1 MVLIKDY
8 KVRITENRFISG
20 ITWLLKFKN
29 KEIAEKAKPAHF
41 VMLKTTTEY
50 QYDPMMRRAFAIADV
65 IDDEIW
71 IYYDVYGKGTK
82 SLTEKKPGDEINIL
96 APLGKNLFPE
106 NFDYYLLVGGGIGFA
121 GLSYLMKKLRDKNK
135 PFKAIYG
142 VRRRE
147 QLSMLDWIK
156 ENNFEND
163 VIIYTEDGSFG
174 ERGLV
179 TKDLKD
185 FALKYRNTAIL
196 MCGPHGM
203 MKAVDKIAKEIKIP
217 CFASL
222 ESKMA
227 CGFGI
232 CIGCVVK
239 NTENSSYVRV
249 CYEGPVF
256 DTYKI
261 EL

>member
-1 MVLIKDY
+1 MAKDY
-8 KVRITENRFISG
+8 KVKIVENRFISG

-29 KEIAEKAKPAHF
+29 EEIAKIAKPAHF
-41 VMLKTTTEY
+41 IMVRPTPEY

-65 IDDEIW
+65 VNDEIW

-82 SLTEKKPGDEINIL
+82 ALTEKKVGDEINIL
-96 APLGKNLFPE
+96 APLGRNLFPE
-106 NFDYYLLVGGGIGFA
+106 NYDYYLLVGGGIGFA
-121 GLSYLMKKLRDKNK
+121 GLSFLMKKLKKEGK

-142 VRRRE
+142 VRRKE

-156 ENNFEND
+156 DNGFEND
-163 VIIYTEDGSFG
+163 VIIYTEDGSYG
-174 ERGLV
+174 EKGLV
-179 TKDLKD
+179 IKDLKEL
-185 FALKYRNTAIL
+185 ALENKNTAIFT
-196 MCGPHGM
+196 CGPHGM
-203 MKAVDKIAKEIKIP
+203 MKAVDKMAKEINIP
-217 CFASL
+217 CYASL

-232 CIGCVVK
+232 CIGCVIKDIEK
-239 NTENSSYVRV
+239 NNYVRV

-256 DTYKI
+256 DTRKI

>member
-1 MVLIKDY
+1 MIKDY
-8 KVRITENRFISG
+8 KVKITENRFISG

-29 KEIAEKAKPAHF
+29 KEITEKAKPAHF
-41 VMLKTTTEY
+41 VMVRPTSEH

-65 IDDEIW
+65 VDDEIW
-71 IYYDVYGKGTK
+71 IYYDVYGRGTK
-82 SLTEKKPGDEINIL
+82 ALTEKKVGDEIEIL

-106 NFDYYLLVGGGIGFA
+106 KFDYYILVGGGIGFA
-121 GLSYLMKKLRDKNK
+121 GLSYLMKKLRNENK

-142 VRRRE
+142 VRRKQ

-156 ENNFEND
+156 ENGFEND
-163 VIIYTEDGSFG
+163 VIIYTEDGSYG
-174 ERGLV
+174 EKGLV
-179 TKDLKD
+179 IRDLKEL
-185 FALKYRNTAIL
+185 ALENKNTVIFT
-196 MCGPHGM
+196 CGPHGM
-203 MKAVDKIAKEIKIP
+203 MKAVDKIAKEINIP
-217 CFASL
+217 CYASL

-232 CIGCVVK
+232 CIGCVIKDVEK
-239 NTENSSYVRV
+239 NSYVRV

>member
-1 MVLIKDY
+1 MIKDY
-8 KVRITENRFISG
+8 QVEITENRFVSG

-29 KEIAEKAKPAHF
+29 REIASSAKPAHF
-41 VMLKTTTEY
+41 VMVRPTPEH

-65 IDDEIW
+65 VDDEIW
-71 IYYDVYGKGTK
+71 IYYDVYGRGTK
-82 SLTEKKPGDEINIL
+82 SLTEKKVGDKINVL
-96 APLGKNLFPE
+96 APLGRNLFPE
-106 NFDYYLLVGGGIGFA
+106 DDFGFYLLVGGGIGFA
-121 GLSYLMKKLRDKNK
+121 GLSLLIKKLKQEGR

-142 VRRRE
+142 VRRKE

-156 ENNFEND
+156 ENNLEDD
-163 VIIYTEDGSFG
+163 VLIYTEDGSYG
-174 ERGLV
+174 EKGLV
-179 TKDLKD
+179 TRDIGQ
-185 FALKYRNTAIL
+185 IL
-196 MCGPHGM
+196 EDKPNPVIFTCGPKGM
-203 MKAVDKIAKEIKIP
+203 MKAVAKVASQLNVP
-217 CFASL
+217 CYGSL

-239 NTENSSYVRV
+239 DTEKDTYVRV

-256 DTYKI
+256 DMSKI

>member
-1 MVLIKDY
+1 MIKDY
-8 KVRITENRFISG
+8 KVKITENRFISG
-20 ITWLLKFKN
+20 ITWLLKFRN
-29 KEIAEKAKPAHF
+29 EEIAKKARPAHF
-41 VMLKTTTEY
+41 VMVKGIPEY

-82 SLTEKKPGDEINIL
+82 VLTERKVGEEINVL
-96 APLGKNLFPE
+96 GPLGKNLFPE

-121 GLSYLMKKLRDKNK
+121 GLSFLMKEFKKKNI

-142 VRRRE
+142 VRRKE

-156 ENNFEND
+156 DNNLEKD
-163 VIIYTEDGSFG
+163 VIIYTEDGSYG
-174 ERGLV
+174 EKGLV
-179 TKDLKD
+179 TRDLEKL
-185 FALKYRNTAIL
+185 ALEKENTAIFT
-196 MCGPHGM
+196 CGPKGM
-203 MKAVDKIAKEIKIP
+203 MKAVDKIAKKLNIP
-217 CFASL
+217 CYASL

-239 NTENSSYVRV
+239 DIEKNNYVRV

>member
-1 MVLIKDY
+1 MIKDY
-8 KVRITENRFISG
+8 NVQITENRFVSG
-20 ITWLLKFKN
+20 ITWLLKFRN
-29 KEIAEKAKPAHF
+29 KEIAQTAKPAQF
-41 VMLKTTTEY
+41 IMVRPTYSY

-65 IDDEIW
+65 VDDEIW
-71 IYYDVYGKGTK
+71 IYYDVYGRGTK
-82 SLTEKKPGDEINIL
+82 ALTEKKAGDFLQIL

-106 NFDYYLLVGGGIGFA
+106 DYDYYLLVGGGIGFA
-121 GLSYLMKKLRDKNK
+121 GLSYFIKKLKKEGK

-142 VRRRE
+142 VRRKE
-147 QLSMLDWIK
+147 QLSMLEWIK
-156 ENNFEND
+156 ANNLEND
-163 VIIYTEDGSFG
+163 VIIYTEDGSYG
-174 ERGLV
+174 NKGLV
-179 TKDLKD
+179 TKDLEK
-185 FALKYRNTAIL
+185 FAVEKPNTAIL
-196 MCGPHGM
+196 TCGPHGM
-203 MKAVDKIAKEIKIP
+203 MRAVDKLAKKITVP
-217 CFASL
+217 CYASL

-239 NTENSSYVRV
+239 DIEKNSYVRV

>member
-1 MVLIKDY
+1 MIKDY
-8 KVRITENRFISG
+8 KVKITENRFISG

-41 VMLKTTTEY
+41 IMVRPTAEY

-65 IDDEIW
+65 VDDEIW
-71 IYYDVYGKGTK
+71 IYYDVYGRGTK
-82 SLTEKKPGDEINIL
+82 ALTEKKVGDEIEIL

-106 NFDYYLLVGGGIGFA
+106 KFDYYILVGGGIGFA
-121 GLSYLMKKLRDKNK
+121 GLSYLMKKLRNENK

-142 VRRRE
+142 VRRKQ

-156 ENNFEND
+156 ENGFEND
-163 VIIYTEDGSFG
+163 VIIYTEDGSYG
-174 ERGLV
+174 EKGLV
-179 TKDLKD
+179 IRDLKEL
-185 FALKYRNTAIL
+185 ALENKNTVIFT
-196 MCGPHGM
+196 CGPHGM
-203 MKAVDKIAKEIKIP
+203 MKAVDKIAKEINIP
-217 CFASL
+217 CYASL

-232 CIGCVVK
+232 CIGCVIKDVEK
-239 NTENSSYVRV
+239 NSYVRV